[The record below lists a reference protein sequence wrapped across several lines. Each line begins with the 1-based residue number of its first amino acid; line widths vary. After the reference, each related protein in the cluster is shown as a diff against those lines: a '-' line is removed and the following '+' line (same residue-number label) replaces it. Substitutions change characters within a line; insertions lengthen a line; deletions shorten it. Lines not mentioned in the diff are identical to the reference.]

1 MLLFVDSY
9 NKSDDSSKIS
19 QHTPVMS
26 APPTPDANASDA
38 PLPRSLDDVDRRL
51 ITLLQANA
59 RASTAQLARRLGVAR
74 TTVVARLAR
83 LESSGVIVGYTAR
96 LGGDAA
102 GAGVQA
108 WVGITVSP
116 KAGREVVR
124 RLAEWPEVRQ
134 LASVSGEFD
143 YLALLQA
150 GSTGRLDALLDQL
163 GDIDGV
169 IKTTSSVVLALRI
182 DRLG

>member
-1 MLLFVDSY
+1 M
-9 NKSDDSSKIS
+9 
-19 QHTPVMS
+19 PVQPALAAANG
-26 APPTPDANASDA
+26 APPQRA
-38 PLPRSLDDVDRRL
+38 LDDVDRRL

-59 RASTAQLARRLGVAR
+59 RASTAELARQLGVAR

-83 LESSGVIVGYTAR
+83 LEGSGAIVGYTAR
-96 LGGDAA
+96 LGVDAT
-102 GAGVQA
+102 GPVVQA

-124 RLAEWPEVRQ
+124 RLADWPEVRQ

-150 GSTGRLDALLDQL
+150 GTTGRLDALLDQL